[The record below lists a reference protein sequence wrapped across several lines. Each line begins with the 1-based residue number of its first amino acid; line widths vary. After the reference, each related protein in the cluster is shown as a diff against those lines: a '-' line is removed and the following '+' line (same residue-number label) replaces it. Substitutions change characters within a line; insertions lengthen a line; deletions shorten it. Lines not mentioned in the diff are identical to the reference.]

1 MRKVYK
7 IIACMLVLSLFSG
20 LVYNN
25 YTEATS
31 GSATAETCLIS
42 KQSQQWISEQ
52 FGDCE
57 TFEELLKALTDFSKK
72 NFNYHI
78 FDEAIQHFNFDELR
92 LNGFK
97 GCCYDYAIFAKTTVN
112 YWSILKNKDIKSYVV
127 DVVFKDGKTRHSYNY
142 FFVSENDGKEKLYCV
157 DLTLASSHPDKID
170 DYVYEV
176 TCCDDFIEHC
186 EKCYKDTVEFI
197 H

>member
-42 KQSQQWISEQ
+42 KQSQQWIEEQ

-57 TFEELLKALTDFSKK
+57 TFESLLFEMMNFAID
-72 NFNYHI
+72 NFNYHVY
-78 FDEAIQHFNFDELR
+78 DEKIQHFNYDEFR
-92 LNGFK
+92 LNLFK
-97 GCCYDYAIFAKTTVN
+97 GCCYDFAIFTKTTVQH
-112 YWSILKNKDIKSYVV
+112 WSVLKNKDVESYVV
-127 DVVFKDGKTRHSYNY
+127 DVVYKDGKTRHSYNY
-142 FFVSENDGKEKLYCV
+142 FLVSENDGEKILYCV
-157 DLTLASSHPDKID
+157 DLTLASAHPDKVD
-170 DYVYEV
+170 NYVYEV
-176 TCCDDFIEHC
+176 TCCNDFFEHC
-186 EKCYKDTVEFI
+186 EKCYEDKVYFI

>member
-1 MRKVYK
+1 
-7 IIACMLVLSLFSG
+7 MLVLSIFSG

-25 YTEATS
+25 YTEAKN

-42 KQSQQWISEQ
+42 KQSQQWIEEQ

-57 TFEELLKALTDFSKK
+57 TFEELLDEMTKFSIN
-72 NFNYHI
+72 NFNYYV
-78 FDEAIQHFNFDELR
+78 FDEKLQHFNFDELR

-112 YWSILKNKDIKSYVV
+112 YWSILKNKGIESHVV
-127 DVVFKDGKTRHSYNY
+127 DAVCKGGERHSYNY
-142 FFVSENDGKEKLYCV
+142 FLTIENNRLYCV
-157 DLTLASSHPDKID
+157 DLTLASTRPDKADI
-170 DYVYEV
+170 YVYKV
-176 TCCDDFIEHC
+176 TCCNDFLEHC
-186 EKCYKDTVEFI
+186 KKCYKDKVYFI

>member
-1 MRKVYK
+1 
-7 IIACMLVLSLFSG
+7 MLVLSLFTG

-25 YTEATS
+25 YTEAKN

-97 GCCYDYAIFAKTTVN
+97 GCCYDYAIFAKITVN

-127 DVVFKDGKTRHSYNY
+127 DVVYKDGKTRHSYNY
-142 FFVSENDGKEKLYCV
+142 FFVSENDGEEKLYCV
-157 DLTLASSHPDKID
+157 DLTLASYHPNVDN
-170 DYVYEV
+170 YVYEV
-176 TCCDDFIEHC
+176 ICCNDFLKHS